1 MLNSH
6 VHLYCTSIL
15 LDKKSL
21 IFIFFGFYLGLFI
34 AFNSSTVAVRWKIFH
49 FLAHKNKM
57 YKKGPLQDKHLKVTK
72 SILFLALY
80 DWIVTQ
86 MMEDCSV
93 ICNTWLVF
101 SGPFAPKGCFFQSR
115 RQKHHM
121 QVNQSPSHNVPILY
135 LPNSPFSSRTPWMK
149 YFCDSKSMISK
160 MSLGNCVTQS
170 EQHTYSELYFSENVK
185 QAETFL
191 LDILRWWRDGK
202 SWNAV

>member
-57 YKKGPLQDKHLKVTK
+57 YEEGPLQDKHLKVTK

-115 RQKHHM
+115 RQKHHL

-135 LPNSPFSSRTPWMK
+135 LPNSPLLIQDPLDEIFLWQQIHDFKNVPWEL
-149 YFCDSKSMISK
+149 CHTIW
-160 MSLGNCVTQS
+160 T
-170 EQHTYSELYFSENVK
+170 TYSEL
-185 QAETFL
+185 
-191 LDILRWWRDGK
+191 
-202 SWNAV
+202 